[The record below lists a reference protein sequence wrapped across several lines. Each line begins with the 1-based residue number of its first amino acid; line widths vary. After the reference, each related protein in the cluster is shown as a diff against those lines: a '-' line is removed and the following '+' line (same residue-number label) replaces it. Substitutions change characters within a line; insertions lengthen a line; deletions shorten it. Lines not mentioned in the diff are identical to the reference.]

1 MNQNASTLGFSAI
14 VPDAVLMFDREVS
27 LGVVPTGIRVAARE
41 DSADTYMIVFRSQDD
56 VELAV
61 ASAIDFC
68 NSIKGFD
75 TEIHRHSDDQ
85 YAYAIVMVRPVRL
98 K

>member
-14 VPDAVLMFDREVS
+14 APDAVLMFDREVS
-27 LGVVPTGIRVAARE
+27 LGVVPAGVRVAARE
-41 DSADTYMIVFRSQDD
+41 ESENTYMIVFRSKDD
-56 VELAV
+56 EELAV
-61 ASAIDFC
+61 ASAIDFS
-68 NSIKGFD
+68 NSVKGFD
-75 TEIHRHSDDQ
+75 TEIHRHFDDQ